1 MNKDTYYFDMLL
13 FYLPQNNGRCIKNL
27 DLAYLVLY
35 TDEYF
40 T

>member
-1 MNKDTYYFDMLL
+1 MNKDT
-13 FYLPQNNGRCIKNL
+13 PNNVRCIKNL

>member
-1 MNKDTYYFDMLL
+1 MNKDTYYV
-13 FYLPQNNGRCIKNL
+13 PQNNGRCIKNL